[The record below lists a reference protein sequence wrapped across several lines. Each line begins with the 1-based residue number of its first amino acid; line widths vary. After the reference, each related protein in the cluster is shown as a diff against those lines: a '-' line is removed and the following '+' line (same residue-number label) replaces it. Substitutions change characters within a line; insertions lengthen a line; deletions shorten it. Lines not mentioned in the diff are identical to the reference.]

1 MTQLGKTETM
11 KAPRVSA
18 LGNGNAFR
26 LWFVT
31 LKSLVLRLSLQP
43 HKGASSYIH
52 DLRLQE
58 AACVEIINPE
68 RRVLNMYNTSVVFS
82 GNFTPLTRR
91 KVVFEG
97 CFV

>member
-1 MTQLGKTETM
+1 MTQLGKSETM

-68 RRVLNMYNTSVVFS
+68 RRVLNTYNTSVVFFRQLYPT
-82 GNFTPLTRR
+82 NE
-91 KVVFEG
+91 KEG
-97 CFV
+97 SL